1 MEPSRYL
8 QIIDPSQPCEKTLE
22 NPAYT
27 YPYPLDPFQQHALLA
42 IDEGKNVLV
51 TAKTGSGKT
60 LVGEYQIHHT
70 VRKGK
75 RVFYTTPI
83 KSLSNQKFHDLKQ
96 IFGIQNVGI
105 MTGDIKF
112 NPDAQILVMTT
123 EILRNLL
130 YKRGTSTESLG
141 LTASLSLKD
150 LDAVVFDEVHYI
162 NDRDRGHVWEETL
175 ILLPPE
181 IQLVML
187 SATIDRAD
195 RFANW
200 LAELKQKPIVL
211 LSTMYRIV
219 PLTHCVLQGT
229 ELKTLM
235 DSKDQFYEDTY
246 RKWLD
251 YRQKGIKDQEDY
263 QKKVKDARAGGA
275 EGRIEGKARVASF
288 LSQLNTTVRFMEEKN
303 LLPALC
309 FMFSRK
315 GCERYAS
322 TIESTLLDSSES
334 ANVRHIWDFHLH
346 PYKDQLETLPQAH
359 KLRALA
365 EKGIAYHHS
374 GLLPIL
380 KEMIEILFSRGLI
393 KLLFAT
399 ETFAV
404 GLNMPTK
411 TCLFLGLEKYSEDV
425 QRLRILRTD
434 EYIQMAGRAGRR
446 GKDPVGTIIYLPE
459 RDPIPVSDM
468 KAMMMGGRSM
478 ILSKMQFHYD
488 FLMKTLQANNLDWIR
503 LMKDSYW
510 FLQRGEAIQQAKKH
524 LADLESKRNALGFT
538 EADWKE
544 LVARDELETVNKTAV
559 NAKRKETQRNLEAW
573 KNRHMGPKWDGL
585 WKLYPQAKRTDLEIQ
600 EEIQYIDELEH
611 FSDSLQP
618 HVDFLNSRGF
628 LQGNPDIHHLTK
640 ECLTEK
646 GTLATEI
653 NEGHS
658 ILMPELYFQNLFA
671 NLTPKEIVC
680 VLVTF
685 MKEDNDPDSQPFLDT
700 LGLSDQCKEVLK
712 TLGTIAEEFEDE
724 EKKYGVTSPAGYWT
738 LNTKWIEPL
747 LKWMD
752 GEHPSSICQSFELFE
767 GNLIRSI
774 HKALNVLE
782 ELQSIATYK
791 KDVEL
796 LTKLREA
803 ETSLKTGL
811 ATTDSLY
818 LRLA

>member
-1 MEPSRYL
+1 MEPSKYL
-8 QIIDPSQPCEKTLE
+8 EIINPSQPCQTVIE
-22 NPAYT
+22 NPAT
-27 YPYPLDPFQQHALLA
+27 VYPYPLDPFQQHALVA
-42 IDEGKNVLV
+42 IEQGKNVLV

-60 LVGEYQIHHT
+60 LVGEYLIHHI

-96 IFGIQNVGI
+96 IFGIENVGI

-141 LTASLSLKD
+141 LTASLSLNN
-150 LDAVVFDEVHYI
+150 LEGVVFDEVHYI

-211 LSTMYRIV
+211 LSTLYRIV
-219 PLTHCVLQGT
+219 PLTHCVLQGD
-229 ELKTLM
+229 ELKVLM
-235 DSKDQFYEDTY
+235 DSKDQFYEDVY
-246 RKWLD
+246 RKWIDNRHKAL
-251 YRQKGIKDQEDY
+251 KDQEDY
-263 QKKVKDARAGGA
+263 QRKVKDARSGGA

-315 GCERYAS
+315 GCERYAHA
-322 TIESTLLDSSES
+322 IETTLLDSSE
-334 ANVRHIWDFHLH
+334 AAKVKHIWDFHLH
-346 PYKDQLETLPQAH
+346 PYKEQLETLPQAH
-359 KLRALA
+359 KLRELA

-380 KEMIEILFSRGLI
+380 KEIIEILFSRGFI

-411 TCLFLGLEKYSEDV
+411 TCLFLGLEKFSEDV
-425 QRLRILRTD
+425 QRLRTLRTD

-459 RDPIPVSDM
+459 RDPIPVYDM

-510 FLQRGEAIQQAKKH
+510 FLQRGEAIQQTKKH
-524 LADLESKRNALGFT
+524 ILELQEKRNQLGFS

-544 LVARDELETVNKTAV
+544 LSQRDDLETANKTAV
-559 NAKRKETQRNLEAW
+559 NAKRKETQRNLESW
-573 KNRHMGPKWDGL
+573 KNRHMGPKWDSL
-585 WKLYPQAKRTDLEIQ
+585 WKLYPQAKRTDQEIQ
-600 EEIQYIDELEH
+600 DETAYLHELEN

-618 HVDFLNSRGF
+618 HVDFLTKHGF
-628 LQGNPDIHHLTK
+628 LQGEPDVHQLTK
-640 ECLTEK
+640 ENLTEK
-646 GTLATEI
+646 GTVATEI

-658 ILMPELYFQNLFA
+658 ILLPEFYWRTKCSTLSPQ
-671 NLTPKEIVC
+671 EIVSI
-680 VLVTF
+680 LVSF
-685 MKEDNDPDSQPFLDT
+685 MKEDNDPDSQVSIESLQIST
-700 LGLSDQCKEVLK
+700 QCKNSLRELE
-712 TLGTIAEEFEDE
+712 TIAREFEE
-724 EKKYGVTSPAGYWT
+724 SEKKFGIQTPAGFWS
-738 LNTKWIEPL
+738 LNTRWIDPL
-747 LKWMD
+747 VEWMN
-752 GEHPSSICQSFELFE
+752 GAHSNTICQNYDLFE
-767 GNLIRSI
+767 GNLVRAV
-774 HKALNVLE
+774 HKALNLLE
-782 ELQSIATYK
+782 ELQSVATFK
-791 KDVEL
+791 QDIEL
-796 LTKLREA
+796 LQKLREA
-803 ETSLKTGL
+803 ETLLKTGL